1 MPKAVDE
8 GGVDP
13 RTNVRSNVFLSAVML
28 AAGVTRPVRIRNI
41 SPTGALLDGTG
52 MPPEGSI
59 VHLRRG
65 SLSVEGTV
73 AWQERDQCGVRF
85 DVDVVVQD
93 WVKRV
98 EHSGQARVD
107 ELVAF
112 VRSAPSDRG
121 GPAGD
126 EERGDCLKSI
136 SADLAS
142 SCERIA
148 NLPTVVAE
156 CADEILKL
164 DAIAQRLTHF
174 VEAAHQE
181 KDA

>member
-1 MPKAVDE
+1 MPKAVNGE
-8 GGVDP
+8 ALDP
-13 RTNVRSNVFLSAVML
+13 RAHIRSNVFLTAVIL

-41 SPTGALLDGTG
+41 SATGALLDGTG
-52 MPPEGSI
+52 LPPEGST

-65 SLSVEGTV
+65 SLSVNGEV
-73 AWQERDQCGVRF
+73 AWQDRGYSGVRF
-85 DVDVVVQD
+85 NSDVVVKD
-93 WVKRV
+93 WVKRI

-112 VRSAPSDRG
+112 VRSAPNARG

-126 EERGDCLKSI
+126 EECGENLKSI
-136 SADLAS
+136 SADLTS
-142 SCERIA
+142 TCERIA
-148 NLPTVVAE
+148 NLPAVVAE

-164 DAIAQRLTHF
+164 DAIAQRLANF